1 MWIFFEGWERL
12 GVWEV
17 IILATTKKT
26 PAGTNA
32 QKVAQQNNASAQNL
46 ENQTTEFASET
57 DVSSVRQKNQKS
69 QQNKKG

>member
-1 MWIFFEGWERL
+1 M
-12 GVWEV
+12 
-17 IILATTKKT
+17 ATKKT
-26 PAGTNA
+26 PVGTNA

-46 ENQTTEFASET
+46 ENTTAEFASET